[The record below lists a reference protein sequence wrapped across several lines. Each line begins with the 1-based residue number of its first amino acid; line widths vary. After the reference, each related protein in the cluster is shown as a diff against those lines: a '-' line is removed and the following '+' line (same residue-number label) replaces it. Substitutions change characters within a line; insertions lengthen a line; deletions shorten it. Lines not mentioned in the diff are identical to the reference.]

1 MSPSKAR
8 NKRDIVDQNS
18 RRESVEMRRCFFSF
32 VATSVALL
40 YLAVSAPTALAQ
52 SNGIYAD
59 FTTSMGSFT
68 CKLEYA
74 IAPRTV
80 ANFIGLATG
89 QRPWLD
95 LKTGGTRTT
104 PFYDGITFH
113 RVVTNFVIQAGSP
126 NGNGTDGPGYVFR
139 DEIKPA
145 LRFTNPFM
153 LAMANSGTNS
163 NGSQFF
169 VTVSPQPSLNDGY
182 TIFGEVVGGTNVV
195 KSINSVAVDL
205 FSNKPLTN
213 VVIQSIGIR
222 REGTAA
228 QAFDINTNGLP
239 LVTNL
244 ALKIASISN
253 QYALSFTNKLFV
265 NNLLFDSDNLKDWYI
280 EDLGTEISA
289 PFTNRIFKLSEPV
302 SHYYSAAQIQYA
314 GSTYAPR
321 YVTNRTCALKFSFNN
336 ATLTIKF
343 DALGTGTYT
352 YPPTG
357 PGKVTTYAW
366 LQEPYRGRLWPIYYG
381 GNSNALFPM
390 QLTLNFN
397 TATSGWFE
405 GTAYGPTP
413 SHVDGTFT
421 IN

>member
-1 MSPSKAR
+1 
-8 NKRDIVDQNS
+8 
-18 RRESVEMRRCFFSF
+18 
-32 VATSVALL
+32 
-40 YLAVSAPTALAQ
+40 
-52 SNGIYAD
+52 
-59 FTTSMGSFT
+59 
-68 CKLEYA
+68 
-74 IAPRTV
+74 
-80 ANFIGLATG
+80 
-89 QRPWLD
+89 
-95 LKTGGTRTT
+95 
-104 PFYDGITFH
+104 
-113 RVVTNFVIQAGSP
+113 
-126 NGNGTDGPGYVFR
+126 
-139 DEIKPA
+139 
-145 LRFTNPFM
+145 
-153 LAMANSGTNS
+153 
-163 NGSQFF
+163 
-169 VTVSPQPSLNDGY
+169 
-182 TIFGEVVGGTNVV
+182 VGGTNVV
-195 KSINSVAVDL
+195 KNINSVPVDL

-213 VVIQSIGIR
+213 VVIQSVSIR

-244 ALKIASISN
+244 ALKIASVSN
-253 QYALSFTNKLFV
+253 QYALSFTNKLFA

-289 PFTNRIFKLSEPV
+289 PFTNRIFKLREPV

-314 GSTYAPR
+314 GSTYTPR

-357 PGKVTTYAW
+357 PGTVTAYAW
-366 LQEPYRGRLWPIYYG
+366 NQEPYRGRLWPIYYG
-381 GNSNALFPM
+381 GNSNPLFPM

-397 TATSGWFE
+397 TATAGWFE
-405 GTAYGPTP
+405 GTAYGPSST